1 MMMRRGIQLTP
12 PDFLATLMDSSH
24 DVLHEMATLGIGGWE
39 VTQLSLTKNR
49 RLKAALGKDGKSPF
63 TALLER
69 IAAATYQAWS
79 ERRPGESLAQ
89 LQPRIASLLEDGD
102 ASAEPQERLS
112 PESLGKMQQEIA
124 QWSNIASSLEEWTAI
139 QEASQRLDELAA
151 RAGLSLRE
159 AEVLAL
165 MRQGLTQEQIGAR
178 LTPPLPRDTV
188 KTYAERI
195 ATKMYDAAMK

>member
-1 MMMRRGIQLTP
+1 
-12 PDFLATLMDSSH
+12 
-24 DVLHEMATLGIGGWE
+24 
-39 VTQLSLTKNR
+39 
-49 RLKAALGKDGKSPF
+49 
-63 TALLER
+63 LLER